1 MERKRHLRW
10 EAWVLVLVCT
20 FCLPSV
26 TYAQSGH
33 RRRLEVG
40 VGGFF
45 PQTDLPK
52 GGGFF
57 GTAQGR
63 LNRGLLLWAD
73 FEPRFTG
80 RRVRPYAEAS
90 VAFVGVSMIG
100 DGKGPEGR
108 IWTGAVGLK
117 LLPSPTSTLRPYV
130 RLGLGAHLY
139 RLGFDFACIPEDPTC
154 NLASSY
160 ASNGFD
166 PMIHLGV
173 GAAIPLDESSVA
185 VEVGQYFSRFDD
197 GQNRAFQHVL
207 VVQVGVGL

>member
-1 MERKRHLRW
+1 MGRKHRRGW
-10 EAWVLVLVCT
+10 GTWMLVLVST
-20 FCLPSV
+20 FCVPSI

-33 RRRLEVG
+33 TPRFHIG
-40 VGGFF
+40 VGGFL

-63 LNRGLLLWAD
+63 LDRGLLLWAD
-73 FEPRFTG
+73 FEPGFTA

-90 VAFVGVSMIG
+90 VSFVGVSMIG
-100 DGKGPEGR
+100 GGRGPDGS

-117 LLPSPTSTLRPYV
+117 LLPALAATVRPYV

-139 RLGFDFACIPEDPTC
+139 RLGFAFACIPEDPTC

-160 ASNGFD
+160 ASNVLD
-166 PMIHLGV
+166 PMIHVGV
-173 GAAIPLDESSVA
+173 GADFPISETSVA

-197 GQNRAFQHVL
+197 GRNRAFQHVL
-207 VVQVGVGL
+207 VVQVGLAL